1 MAQDNEIIA
10 RLKVE
15 GVDKFKADINSANE
29 STNELTAGVKKME
42 AQLAELPKGS
52 NEFKKLSNEIEAV
65 KIATEAG
72 SSAFENNKTKLRQ
85 LKQDVSGLAGVLA
98 VLKAEGKQN
107 TQVFK
112 DITAQFEKTK
122 REAGELQD
130 KIMRTL
136 TIGEALEMLPKMVKE
151 LYAIDNADS
160 GFSIGIN
167 KALTT
172 KDGGIVEVNDE

>member
-1 MAQDNEIIA
+1 MVGLWRRKMREKIFSEI
-10 RLKVE
+10 LKMYPSCHDLLSKRILTDKILNLPVD
-15 GVDKFKADINSANE
+15 GVQ
-29 STNELTAGVKKME
+29 V
-42 AQLAELPKGS
+42 
-52 NEFKKLSNEIEAV
+52 
-65 KIATEAG
+65 TE
-72 SSAFENNKTKLRQ
+72 ECNNT
-85 LKQDVSGLAGVLA
+85 G
-98 VLKAEGKQN
+98 
-107 TQVFK
+107 
-112 DITAQFEKTK
+112 
-122 REAGELQD
+122 